1 MEDIIESLQT
11 IRRMVQE
18 RNRFLQDVANLV
30 VQAASV
36 GLTTVD
42 SGVLVQLMEQHQTKV
57 NEILAGVDVANT

>member
-1 MEDIIESLQT
+1 MEDIIDSLQT

-30 VQAASV
+30 VQAANV

-42 SGVLVQLMEQHQTKV
+42 SGVLVQLMEQHQTRV
-57 NEILAGVDVANT
+57 NEILNGVNVANT